1 MVRTPHDALEWVEA
15 QGVSTEVPAL
25 GVPSLAE
32 AVAGERLAGSWRGH
46 AKGRLIY
53 RLGRGLRAHPDV
65 LALRLVEGKVTFVAR
80 DLWPAA
86 YRVVMEPARRRGSLA
101 GLPAPARML
110 LERVERDRRV
120 VLERK
125 GPHVG
130 AREVLEER
138 LLVHSAETF
147 EADDAEGGAEGQHV
161 TVLRSWRT
169 WADARLKARAA
180 RLEYAAALARLREA
194 AHGAP
199 GGLGSWV
206 F

>member
-1 MVRTPHDALEWVEA
+1 MVRTPHDALEWVET
-15 QGVSTEVPAL
+15 QGISTEVPAL

-32 AVAGERLAGSWRGH
+32 AVAGERLTGSWRGH

-53 RLGRGLRAHPDV
+53 RLGRALRAHPDV
-65 LALRLVEGKVTFVAR
+65 LTLRLVEGKVTFVAR

-86 YRVVMEPARRRGSLA
+86 WRVVMEPARRRGSLA
-101 GLPAPARML
+101 GLPHPARLL

-120 VLERK
+120 VLEKK

-147 EADDAEGGAEGQHV
+147 EGGEEGDDAAGQHV

-180 RLEYAAALARLREA
+180 KLEYAAALARLREA